1 MHCMQSNL
9 YEEKIFEKTSVE
21 SASQTIQQIKKQSF
35 IEKVFLWRAR
45 NVIETSFNLK
55 SPLIQLIKYFQARM

>member
-35 IEKVFLWRAR
+35 VEKVFLWRAR